1 MATTKQARKSGSATK
16 AKGKGA
22 KAAGGSRRPQTAG
35 GKSKPDAPSKPR
47 DAKRRGVGTPAAKR
61 DSTASPAASRQQAN
75 GAAVTFRDG
84 SKGSTIAGLLKLK
97 GGATIAELTKATG
110 WQAHSVRGFLSG
122 TLKKKAGLNIASEK
136 GDDGERRY
144 RIAS

>member
-1 MATTKQARKSGSATK
+1 MATTKQARTSGSATK
-16 AKGKGA
+16 VKAKGA
-22 KAAGGSRRPQTAG
+22 KAPGGSRQPQTAG
-35 GKSKPDAPSKPR
+35 RKNKSDASATPR
-47 DAKRRGVGTPAAKR
+47 DPKRRGGGQLASKR
-61 DSTASPAASRQQAN
+61 DATASGRAGHHETN

>member
-22 KAAGGSRRPQTAG
+22 KAPGGSRRPRAAG
-35 GKSKPDAPSKPR
+35 RKTKSDASSTPR
-47 DAKRRGVGTPAAKR
+47 DAKRRGTGPAAKV
-61 DSTASPAASRQQAN
+61 AATVSSRAGRHEAN
-75 GAAVTFRDG
+75 GGAATFRDG
-84 SKGSTIAGLLKLK
+84 TKGSTIVGLLKLK
-97 GGATIAELTKATG
+97 NGATIVDLTKATG
-110 WQAHSVRGFLSG
+110 WQSHSVRGFLSG
-122 TLKKKAGLNIASEK
+122 ALKKKAGLIIASEK